1 MIDTDAHPV
10 EVDLQIRRRI
20 LLALKDIA
28 DDLEIAGLEDLPAAR
43 ELRDVIANLAAQTA

>member
-10 EVDLQIRRRI
+10 EMDLQIRRKI

-43 ELRDVIANLAAQTA
+43 QLRAVITNLASQT